1 MLTFSQYLE
10 ERNLDEGNP
19 LYHNVE
25 KPLSQGKEVGTVSSE
40 RGGMT
45 RKQRRS
51 ADKSLQGDLSRLR
64 SKGAIGGYKSA
75 RGRYQYAEPKAGE
88 SGVAKEKSY
97 VVRSG
102 EGKKEKHFGKIM
114 SALGKR
120 YGQESIMRVKSNKEA
135 EYNYPSD
142 KKKVDK
148 QGKLT
153 YNKPLTTGGG
163 DTSFKGKQ
171 SFTTRK

>member
-1 MLTFSQYLE
+1 VLRFSDFLK
-10 ERNLDEGNP
+10 EGNP

-40 RGGMT
+40 RGGMS
-45 RKQRRS
+45 RKEKKG
-51 ADKSLQGDLSRLR
+51 ADKALQGDLQRLR
-64 SKGAIGGYKSA
+64 KKGSIGGFKSA

-88 SGVAKEKSY
+88 SGIAKEKSY

-102 EGKKEKHFGKIM
+102 EGGKGKHFTRIM

-120 YGQESIMRVKSNKEA
+120 YGQESIMRVKSDKSA
-135 EYNYPSD
+135 EYRYPSD
-142 KKKVDK
+142 KKKVDS

-163 DTSFKGKQ
+163 DTSFRGKS
-171 SFTTRK
+171 SFTTKK

>member
-1 MLTFSQYLE
+1 MLSFFEFL
-10 ERNLDEGNP
+10 NEGNP

-40 RGGMT
+40 RGGMS
-45 RKQRRS
+45 RKERKS
-51 ADKSLQGDLSRLR
+51 ADKSLQGDLQRLR
-64 SKGAIGGYKSA
+64 KKGAIGGFKSA

-88 SGVAKEKSY
+88 SGIAKEKSY

-102 EGKKEKHFGKIM
+102 ESKKEKHFGKIM

-120 YGQESIMRVKSNKEA
+120 YGQESIMKVKPNKEA
-135 EYNYPSD
+135 EYNYPSE
-142 KKKVDK
+142 KGKVDK
-148 QGKLT
+148 QGKVV
-153 YNKPLTTGGG
+153 YNRPLTTGGG
-163 DTSFKGKQ
+163 DTSFRGKS